1 MRTVPVRL
9 PVQFPHLFAFVSPN
23 CQMCEALH
31 GPMMSV
37 GERYPSVSVA
47 AVIGTVATAVALGSP
62 GSGNAITTL
71 VTANFDQ
78 TVHLN
83 SDRVKFQTK
92 DATYVRV
99 QKLVFAPN
107 SRNGWHH
114 HPGMALVTVE
124 SGSVTLWQSDCSS
137 KTYGPGLPDGA
148 VFADGGDDPVQA
160 TSTTGATIYVV
171 LVAPNDGPVTPAT
184 FRIEDD
190 PISCP

>member
-1 MRTVPVRL
+1 MSAGRGHISRGEEKALRLLRSKKKWAAATVGV
-9 PVQFPHLFAFVSPN
+9 V
-23 CQMCEALH
+23 
-31 GPMMSV
+31 
-37 GERYPSVSVA
+37 
-47 AVIGTVATAVALGSP
+47 VIGALAAVALGEP
-62 GSGNAITTL
+62 GFGVTPTNL
-71 VTANFDQ
+71 VTAKFDH

-99 QKLVFAPN
+99 QRLDFAAN
-107 SRNGWHH
+107 SRSGWHH
-114 HPGMALVTVE
+114 HPGMVLVTVE

-148 VFADGGDDPVQA
+148 VFAEGGDDPVQA
-160 TSTTGATIYVV
+160 TSTTGATNYVV
-171 LVAPNDGPVTPAT
+171 LVAPNDGPVTPTT